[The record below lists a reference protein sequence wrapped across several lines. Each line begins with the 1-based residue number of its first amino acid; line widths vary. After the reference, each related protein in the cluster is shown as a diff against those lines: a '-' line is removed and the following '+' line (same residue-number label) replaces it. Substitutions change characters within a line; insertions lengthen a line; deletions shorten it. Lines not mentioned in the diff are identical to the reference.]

1 MMAVEMKYV
10 LDIAIIKG
18 GYSEHINSKYKSVF
32 QTNTYKGYSYLN
44 QKS

>member
-1 MMAVEMKYV
+1 MLVIAMKYA
-10 LDIAIIKG
+10 LDIAIIKL
-18 GYSEHINSKYKSVF
+18 SEHINSKYKTVF